1 MGNLTNQLVE
11 SLNQPNPNALTKGL
25 ASYCKAETTFTFNFS
40 ILTLSNA
47 LLGIDNREMKSESGF
62 SFAIA
67 SQPFSHRNY
76 QTKTY
81 QLKPAKHN
89 LHSEL
94 LIGFKLSGRQ
104 KNFSPGS
111 VVQLAVLISNGPAPL
126 VIQPALEGNELLW
139 RLFNDKQPT
148 KGFRLL
154 HCDLQISPR
163 SPRS

>member
-11 SLNQPNPNALTKGL
+11 SMNQPNPNAPTK
-25 ASYCKAETTFTFNFS
+25 
-40 ILTLSNA
+40 
-47 LLGIDNREMKSESGF
+47 
-62 SFAIA
+62 
-67 SQPFSHRNY
+67 FSHRNY

-126 VIQPALEGNELLW
+126 VIQPTLEGNELLW
-139 RLFNDKQPT
+139 RLFNDNLTNNQQRDSASYIVTFKYHQDRQDH
-148 KGFRLL
+148 K
-154 HCDLQISPR
+154 R
-163 SPRS
+163 SSEIIH

>member
-11 SLNQPNPNALTKGL
+11 SMNQPNPNAPTK
-25 ASYCKAETTFTFNFS
+25 
-40 ILTLSNA
+40 
-47 LLGIDNREMKSESGF
+47 
-62 SFAIA
+62 
-67 SQPFSHRNY
+67 FSHRNY

-81 QLKPAKHN
+81 QLKPAKQN

-104 KNFSPGS
+104 KNISPGS
-111 VVQLAVLISNGPAPL
+111 VVQLAVLISNGPAPLDL

-154 HCDLQISPR
+154 YCYLQMSAKIAKII
-163 SPRS
+163 

>member
-11 SLNQPNPNALTKGL
+11 SMNQPNPNAPTK
-25 ASYCKAETTFTFNFS
+25 
-40 ILTLSNA
+40 
-47 LLGIDNREMKSESGF
+47 
-62 SFAIA
+62 
-67 SQPFSHRNY
+67 FSHRNY

-81 QLKPAKHN
+81 QIKPAMHN

-154 HCDLQISPR
+154 HRQDHKR
-163 SPRS
+163 SSEIIQ

>member
-1 MGNLTNQLVE
+1 MYVSPKMLNCYFFLLFFLRTFPLVE
-11 SLNQPNPNALTKGL
+11 SMNQPNPNAPTK
-25 ASYCKAETTFTFNFS
+25 
-40 ILTLSNA
+40 
-47 LLGIDNREMKSESGF
+47 
-62 SFAIA
+62 
-67 SQPFSHRNY
+67 FSHRNY

>member
-11 SLNQPNPNALTKGL
+11 SMNQPNPNAPTK
-25 ASYCKAETTFTFNFS
+25 
-40 ILTLSNA
+40 
-47 LLGIDNREMKSESGF
+47 
-62 SFAIA
+62 
-67 SQPFSHRNY
+67 FSHRNY

-111 VVQLAVLISNGPAPL
+111 VVQLAVLISNALMVLLPWSYNQHWKAMSCFGGYSMTNNQQRDSASYI
-126 VIQPALEGNELLW
+126 VTFKYHQDRQDHKRSSEIIQ
-139 RLFNDKQPT
+139 
-148 KGFRLL
+148 
-154 HCDLQISPR
+154 
-163 SPRS
+163 

>member
-11 SLNQPNPNALTKGL
+11 SMNQPNPNAPTK
-25 ASYCKAETTFTFNFS
+25 
-40 ILTLSNA
+40 
-47 LLGIDNREMKSESGF
+47 
-62 SFAIA
+62 
-67 SQPFSHRNY
+67 FSHRNY

-139 RLFNDKQPT
+139 RLFNDNLTNNQQRDSASYIVTFKYHQDRQDH
-148 KGFRLL
+148 K
-154 HCDLQISPR
+154 R
-163 SPRS
+163 SSAIIQ